1 MKRLTATLTMT
12 VIALAG
18 VTQVNE
24 KFQGQTYSHGS
35 FQLPYHILYP
45 KHFDTTKRYPLILF
59 LHGAG
64 ERGSDNVK
72 QLTHGASLFAADSVM
87 GKYPAI
93 VIFPQCPAESYWAN
107 VDVETLPDGKRSFNF
122 QARGKPTPPMAAVM
136 ELLDS
141 LVKLSYVDVN
151 RVYIGGLSMGG
162 MGTFELLAR
171 RPKMFAAAFPIC
183 GGGNPVNVKRYAKR
197 VKLWVFHGEADDV
210 VPLYHSQRMVDA
222 IKKDKGDVRFS
233 VYPGVGHN
241 SWENAFA
248 EPELLPWLF
257 GVSKK

>member
-1 MKRLTATLTMT
+1 
-12 VIALAG
+12 
-18 VTQVNE
+18 
-24 KFQGQTYSHGS
+24 
-35 FQLPYHILYP
+35 
-45 KHFDTTKRYPLILF
+45 
-59 LHGAG
+59 
-64 ERGSDNVK
+64 
-72 QLTHGASLFAADSVM
+72 
-87 GKYPAI
+87 
-93 VIFPQCPAESYWAN
+93 
-107 VDVETLPDGKRSFNF
+107 
-122 QARGKPTPPMAAVM
+122 MAAVM

-151 RVYIGGLSMGG
+151 RIYIGGLSMGG

-171 RPKMFAAAFPIC
+171 RPKIFAAAFPIC
-183 GGGNPVNVKRYAKR
+183 GGGNPKNVKRYAQR
-197 VKLWVFHGEADDV
+197 VKLWVFHGESDDV